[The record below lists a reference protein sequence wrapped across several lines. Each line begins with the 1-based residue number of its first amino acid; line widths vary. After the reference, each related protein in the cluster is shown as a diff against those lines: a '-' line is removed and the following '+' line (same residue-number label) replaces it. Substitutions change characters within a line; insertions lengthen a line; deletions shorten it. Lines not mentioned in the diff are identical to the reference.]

1 LPCFVFFA
9 GGSEVDG
16 LAAELAELK
25 TRPRLLLLTTA
36 VDEVPVEDV
45 LVVATSLSSVTRDI
59 ASADAWIHT
68 LLRPSMCTM
77 KVFFSPLIDPADVHA
92 LYPISTM
99 TAKNK

>member
-1 LPCFVFFA
+1 M
-9 GGSEVDG
+9 DG

-25 TRPRLLLLTTA
+25 TRPRLLLLMTA

-68 LLRPSMCTM
+68 LL
-77 KVFFSPLIDPADVHA
+77 
-92 LYPISTM
+92 
-99 TAKNK
+99 